1 MSVQRPTQRRMGV
14 VLAFLLAAYA
24 IFVIRAF
31 QLQVV
36 LADEHLARAAWGVE
50 SISRHEAPRGDI
62 RDRDGDLIAG
72 SAPAYT
78 ISYDPRLLL
87 TEDREEL
94 TFVMTQLSGLERFD
108 RDELEAWASADL
120 TEVPRYRV
128 LERGVAPGR
137 TEALLESLR
146 QRGVRGVFRE
156 DGYARV
162 YPFGA
167 LAGRTIGFL
176 DAFGD
181 NGVAGLELA
190 FDELLQ
196 GSTVEY
202 RVARDASRNP
212 YLIGDSPD
220 IRMAAGNDVTLTIDH
235 ELQAIAE
242 VELERVITEFHA
254 EAGTAVAI
262 QPQTGEIL
270 ALASWP
276 PYDPNTEAGT
286 NDAGWRNPAIAAAYE
301 PGSTVKIFTF
311 AAALEEGVVGY
322 ESEIDCQ
329 NGEVLVD
336 RYRIRDRHCHD
347 SIRAWEVIRDSSNI
361 GALTMGMRM
370 SQATH
375 REYLAQFGLG
385 GRTGVEL
392 PGEAQGML
400 PNLDRPW
407 PASRHATISYGYG
420 FSVTPLQLAAATA
433 VIANDGVRVQPHIV
447 RSITSPGGVE
457 LHNGTHTAGTRVISA
472 RTANQVTAAMVT
484 VVSEDGTAAL
494 AAIPGYSVAGKTGTA
509 RMIRATGG
517 YADNEYLSVFT
528 GFAPADAP
536 RVAIA
541 VMVER
546 PDPSIGYYGGTVAA
560 PIFAAIARRALELD
574 GLPVSEALNAVP
586 VEHASAAEPVQ
597 GLEVHEP
604 RALVGPREVPD
615 FDGLLVHEAM
625 AMARRRGLT
634 VSVEGTG
641 RVVAQTPGSFSPATP
656 GMAVTLTLESAHR

>member
-1 MSVQRPTQRRMGV
+1 MGV
-14 VLAFLLAAYA
+14 VLAFLLVAYGT
-24 IFVIRAF
+24 FMFRAY

-36 LADEHLARAAWGVE
+36 LAEDHLDRAAWGVE
-50 SISRHEAPRGDI
+50 SVSRHEAPRGDI

-78 ISYDPRLLL
+78 IAYDPRLLL

-94 TFVMTQLSGLERFD
+94 TFVMTQLAGLERFD
-108 RDELEAWASADL
+108 RAELVAWANADI

-128 LERGVAPGR
+128 LERGVAPAR
-137 TEALLESLR
+137 TEELLENLR
-146 QRGVRGVFRE
+146 QRGIRGVFRE

-176 DAFGD
+176 DAFAE

-190 FDELLQ
+190 FDDTLQ

-220 IRMAAGNDVTLTIDH
+220 IRMAAGNDVTLTIDR
-235 ELQAIAE
+235 ELQAVAE
-242 VELERVITEFHA
+242 AELERVITEFHA

-262 QPQTGEIL
+262 QPETGEIL
-270 ALASWP
+270 ALATWP
-276 PYDPNTEAGT
+276 PYNPNTEAGV
-286 NDAGWRNPAIAAAYE
+286 DDSGWRNPAIAAAYE
-301 PGSTVKIFTF
+301 PGSTAKIFTF
-311 AAALEEGVVGY
+311 AAALEEGVVRY
-322 ESEIDCQ
+322 DSEIDCQ
-329 NGEVLVD
+329 NGAVMVD

-370 SQATH
+370 QQSTH
-375 REYLAQFGLG
+375 RAYLAEFGLG
-385 GRTGVEL
+385 VRTGVEL

-400 PNLDRPW
+400 PGLDRPW

-433 VIANDGVRVQPHIV
+433 VIANGGVRIQPHII
-447 RSITSPGGVE
+447 RGITGPGGAV
-457 LHNGTHTAGTRVISA
+457 LHTSGNPESSRVISE
-472 RTANQVTAAMVT
+472 RTARQVTDAMVT
-484 VVSEDGTAAL
+484 VVSEEGTAAL
-494 AAIPGYSVAGKTGTA
+494 ASVPGYDVAGKTGTA

-517 YADNEYLSVFT
+517 YADDEYLSVFT

-546 PDPSIGYYGGTVAA
+546 PDPQIGYYGGTVAA

-586 VEHASAAEPVQ
+586 VEHASAAEPVE

-604 RALVGPREVPD
+604 RAVVGPREVPD
-615 FDGLLVHEAM
+615 FAGMLVHEAM
-625 AMARRRGLT
+625 AMAGRRGLS

-641 RVVAQTPGSFSPATP
+641 RVVAQTPDPFSPATP
-656 GMAVTLTLESAHR
+656 GMPVTLTLESAQR